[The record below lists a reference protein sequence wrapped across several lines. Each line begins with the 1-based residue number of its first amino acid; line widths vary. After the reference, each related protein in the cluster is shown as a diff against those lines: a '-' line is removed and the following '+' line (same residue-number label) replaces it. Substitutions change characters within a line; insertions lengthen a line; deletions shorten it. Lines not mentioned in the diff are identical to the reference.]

1 VDAMTA
7 REPAHKTGLQPR
19 RLSALVDDLSSDL
32 EDGTSGELVPVPT
45 RFQPLDNVLGGGFR
59 PGELALVGGMPGV
72 GKTIM
77 TLQMARNMARD
88 GKPVVYLCYEHE
100 EWDLFVR
107 LLAMEMGENP
117 DARKEDTEKVRL
129 RIRDAAA
136 TGGESLYSVLKED
149 PVARAAYSSMQR
161 YSDNLQLMK
170 ASGRHT
176 AIEEIEEYIRPYAGG
191 KAILFLDYLQKI
203 ALKHDVQNE
212 TEKVTEITEELKE
225 LALTYQLPIVTVVA
239 ADKEGLKSPRLR
251 LHHLRGSSALMY
263 EADVILIMNHKFDA
277 VAKVHRAYD
286 PIRAKSFHEWAI
298 LSVEKNRG
306 GPPGIDMEFHKDFM
320 HFRFELMGGIVSE
333 KLYDE
338 REDPE

>member
-1 VDAMTA
+1 MVQSTA
-7 REPAHKTGLQPR
+7 PTLEPRPLSEVIDGMSRE
-19 RLSALVDDLSSDL
+19 L
-32 EDGTSGELVPVPT
+32 EEGRAGELVPAPT

-72 GKTIM
+72 GKTVM
-77 TLQMARNMARD
+77 TLQMARNIART
-88 GKPVVYLCYEHE
+88 GKPVLYLCYEHE

-117 DARKEDTEKVRL
+117 DARREDTEKIRL

-136 TGGESLYSVLKED
+136 TGGESLHAVLKD
-149 PVARAAYSSMQR
+149 DAVARTAYASLER
-161 YSDNLQLMK
+161 YSDDLQLMK

-176 AIEEIEEYIRPYAGG
+176 DIAEIEEYIRPYAGG
-191 KAILFLDYLQKI
+191 RGILFLDYLQKI
-203 ALKHDVQNE
+203 ALKHDVRDE

-225 LALTYQLPIVTVVA
+225 LALTYQVPIVTVVA

-263 EADVILIMNHKFDA
+263 EADVILIMNHKYDA

-286 PIRAKSFHEWAI
+286 PIRAKSFHDWAL

-306 GPPGIDMEFHKDFM
+306 GPPGIDMEFEKDFL
-320 HFRFELMGGIVSE
+320 HFRFHQMGGIVNE

-338 REDPE
+338 REEPE